1 MPIFVW
7 IAIAIAIV
15 LIGAGAATGFLA
27 HPFVAALNGPL
38 GYILT
43 IAIVGVIALFVFKK
57 PKT

>member
-15 LIGAGAATGFLA
+15 LIGAGAATGLLA
-27 HPFVAALNGPL
+27 NPFIASLNGPL